1 MSEQRVHLS
10 KSAIEAYRALEAFSQ
25 TVGRI
30 AADYGIDDRLKELVM
45 LHCSQLNHCAYC
57 LRIHTDRAL
66 AAGLTADEITQI
78 SAWRDSGVFTERE
91 RAALELA
98 EAHTFIHREGISD
111 EVYERVGGVLTEKEY
126 VGVSWLSVS
135 INAFNRITIAGRY
148 PVPPRKPAA

>member
-45 LHCSQLNHCAYC
+45 LHCSQLNRCAYC

-66 AAGLTADEITQI
+66 AAGLTADEITQV
-78 SAWRDSGVFTERE
+78 SAWRDSGVFTDRE